1 MNKKFTAKQAKILLC
16 ILKNQIA
23 IMEAVKMLFP
33 YEHFAIYGDEYT
45 DKLEKRIKS
54 SKNIL

>member
-1 MNKKFTAKQAKILLC
+1 MNKKFVAKQAKILLC

-23 IMEAVKMLFP
+23 MMEAVKMLFP
-33 YEHFAIYGDEYT
+33 YKHFAIYGDKYV
-45 DKLEKRIKS
+45 DKLEERIKS